1 MIDDLYA
8 DGAPAYSVKF
18 EQENEEAWTV
28 LHREISQFTRLKGIS
43 CLENGQLHLSCADFG
58 EVYTGGSDWKD
69 YKARFL
75 ITPSA
80 GDFHLVNVR
89 VQGAV
94 RSYAAGF
101 LPGKKAGILKNQN
114 GYKIL
119 KEIDF
124 PWELGKEYEITV
136 WVQGNRICADFG
148 GQAQICVEDSEKPYL
163 TGCIGLSVQRGS
175 HLTCR
180 EIDVSPVTEQ

>member
-8 DGAPAYSVKF
+8 DGAPVYSVKF

-101 LPGKKAGILKNQN
+101 LPERKRESL
-114 GYKIL
+114 
-119 KEIDF
+119 
-124 PWELGKEYEITV
+124 
-136 WVQGNRICADFG
+136 RIKTA
-148 GQAQICVEDSEKPYL
+148 IKYSKRL
-163 TGCIGLSVQRGS
+163 ISRGS
-175 HLTCR
+175 L
-180 EIDVSPVTEQ
+180 EKSMK